1 MYVLRSSLLP
11 ACLLLAFLHLT
22 GAQNQP
28 VVTVTNSGNVQVF
41 RTETANLNCSFAS
54 TVPLTVQSVS
64 WYKLN
69 EDGTQGAPFLVYV
82 TNSPIQAD
90 ANRLTELGLTD
101 RVSFQSDSTSITI
114 QETAQPDTGTFRCEV
129 DPIFPGGGVAS
140 SVDTNLTVVVLPQVT
155 IAQLPLTAYVQ
166 EDVTLTCQSGS
177 FPGST
182 YNWTRV
188 DGAALPGGA
197 TFYEGYELVL
207 PKAVLS
213 DAGQYR
219 CVADNGYGT
228 DTGTYLLTLHD
239 RTTTKPPTQPPNP
252 ETTKAGG
259 DEETP
264 KPRTTDSTGLVV
276 GLVLGLLAAIVLA
289 AGIIYY
295 CRNKGSGSSK
305 KAEKKTKQQSAG
317 SQRHADMEA
326 GTGRPESWEA
336 PKPRND
342 SPKKRTGVFDTTDV
356 VGPADDDLD
365 YSKQDIKP
373 PGPDGKNGVHD
384 KRNLDGYV

>member
-1 MYVLRSSLLP
+1 MYVLRSSLLT
-11 ACLLLAFLHLT
+11 ASLLLAFLHLT
-22 GAQNQP
+22 GAQQRP

-41 RTETANLNCSFAS
+41 RTDTANLSCSFVS
-54 TVPLTVQSVS
+54 SVSLTVYSVS
-64 WYKLN
+64 WYKLTN
-69 EDGTQGAPFLVYV
+69 DGREGAPFLVYINNNPV
-82 TNSPIQAD
+82 QED
-90 ANRLTELGLTD
+90 ANRLAELGLTG
-101 RVSFQSDSTSITI
+101 RVSFLPDLTSITI

-129 DPIFPGGGVAS
+129 DPIFPGGGVAA

-155 IAQLPLTAYVQ
+155 IAQLPVTAYVQ

-177 FPGST
+177 FPVST
-182 YNWTRV
+182 YNWSRV

-197 TFYEGYELVL
+197 TFHEGYELVI

-213 DAGQYR
+213 DAGEYR

-228 DTGTYLLTLHD
+228 DTGTYRLTLND
-239 RTTTKPPTQPPNP
+239 RTTAKPATQTAKP
-252 ETTKAGG
+252 ETTVPGG
-259 DEETP
+259 VEDTP
-264 KPRTTDSTGLVV
+264 KPQTTDSTGLVV
-276 GLVLGLLAAIVLA
+276 GLVLGLLAAIVI
-289 AGIIYY
+289 AGGVIYY

-305 KAEKKTKQQSAG
+305 KADKKTKQQTAG

-342 SPKKRTGVFDTTDV
+342 SPKKRAGVFDTTDV
-356 VGPADDDLD
+356 VGPADDDMD
-365 YSKQDIKP
+365 YSKQDIHP
-373 PGPDGKNGVHD
+373 PGPDGKNGVHE